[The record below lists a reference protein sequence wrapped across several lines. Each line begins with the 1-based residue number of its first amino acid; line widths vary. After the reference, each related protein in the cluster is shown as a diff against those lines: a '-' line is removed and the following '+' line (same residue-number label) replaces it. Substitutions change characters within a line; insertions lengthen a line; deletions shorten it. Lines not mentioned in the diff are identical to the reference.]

1 MMFRAPVGADT
12 EKRGPKPMWQHYKR
26 TFKGMQIM
34 IALAAIAVYLFF
46 GHRLAMAA
54 TFYAVMQIGALAGAA
69 WAARLKMILAA
80 ARRDSGLLKP
90 RR

>member
-1 MMFRAPVGADT
+1 
-12 EKRGPKPMWQHYKR
+12 MWQHYKR

-34 IALAAIAVYLFF
+34 IALTAIAAYLFF
-46 GHRLAMAA
+46 GHRPAMAA
-54 TFYAVMQIGALAGAA
+54 TFYGVMQVGAVAGAA
-69 WAARLKMILAA
+69 WAARLRMLLAA